1 MIITELSLG
10 IVIFALSAS
19 ITPGP
24 NNIMIMAS
32 GLNFGIRR
40 SIPHALGIAIG
51 FPIMLLALGSG
62 LGTIFDRY
70 PLFHEIIKVSGLL
83 YLVYLA
89 GRIAKAAPIEHT
101 ETSTKPL
108 NFFQAAL
115 FQWVNPK
122 AWVMG
127 TGAISSFTVS
137 NQSMFDQV
145 AFIALTFLVA
155 AAISVSLW
163 LVVGHQLKLWLKN
176 NRYQR
181 WFNFTMAGLLI
192 MSILPVISSMLIGL

>member
-1 MIITELSLG
+1 MIITELSLS

-32 GLNFGIRR
+32 GLNFGLRQ
-40 SIPHALGIAIG
+40 SIPHALGISIG
-51 FPIMLLALGSG
+51 FPIMLLALGLG
-62 LGTIFDRY
+62 LGAVFDRY
-70 PLFHEIIKVSGLL
+70 PLLHEIIKVAGVL
-83 YLVYLA
+83 YLIYLA
-89 GRIAKAAPIEHT
+89 GRIAKAAPIEHH
-101 ETSTKPL
+101 ETSTRPL

-137 NQSMFDQV
+137 NQSMFNQV
-145 AFIALTFLVA
+145 AFIALTFLIA

-163 LVVGHQLKLWLKN
+163 LITGHQLKLWLKN
-176 NRYQR
+176 NRYRR
-181 WFNFTMAGLLI
+181 WFNYTMAGLLI
-192 MSILPVISSMLIGL
+192 MSILPVISSALT

>member
-1 MIITELSLG
+1 
-10 IVIFALSAS
+10 
-19 ITPGP
+19 
-24 NNIMIMAS
+24 MIMAS

-89 GRIAKAAPIEHT
+89 GRIAKAAPIEHA

-163 LVVGHQLKLWLKN
+163 LIVGYQLKLWLKD

-192 MSILPVISSMLIGL
+192 MSILPVISSMLTEL